1 MNDAASA
8 LPNQAPPAFTGRR
21 LLYIGTGA
29 LGVMFM
35 PMWLHWLRS
44 SYPDVELRTVIT
56 RSATR
61 FVTPTTL
68 SVFGGKQPELDVWSD
83 EPETSAPHVE
93 LAHWADTVI
102 VHPATFHFTSRLALG
117 AADTPAM
124 LALQCAQVPVALAP
138 ALPPGAITSPA
149 WQQHRG
155 PWPSGRT
162 SRWCGPTR
170 DEHDDGKPGAM
181 TAAPLTEVIRR
192 WRNCAHGWRPR
203 TAPRP
208 RGTRGTPDRPGP
220 RRPRTVPGNGPYRV
234 CGPCGGDQGMTTTPL
249 TAPLVDAFATGFLRT
264 AIHRLPAGGYLWVR
278 RPGADRPH
286 R

>member
-1 MNDAASA
+1 MDDAMNDAASA

-124 LALQCAQVPVALAP
+124 LALQCARVPVALAP

-149 WQQHRG
+149 WQQHARALAERPNVTVVRPHPG
-155 PWPSGRT
+155 MSMT
-162 SRWCGPTR
+162 T
-170 DEHDDGKPGAM
+170 GKPGAM
-181 TAAPLTEVIRR
+181 TAAPLTEVIPALEELRAR
-192 WRNCAHGWRPR
+192 LAAAN
-203 TAPRP
+203 
-208 RGTRGTPDRPGP
+208 GTE
-220 RRPRTVPGNGPYRV
+220 
-234 CGPCGGDQGMTTTPL
+234 
-249 TAPLVDAFATGFLRT
+249 ATGNARDAGQARATQAPDCTGETDRT
-264 AIHRLPAGGYLWVR
+264 GC
-278 RPGADRPH
+278 ADRAEAT
-286 R
+286 RA